1 VILNAETERVETVGS
16 GVRLHLASEVLDG
29 SHLFLATGR
38 HPNTDDL
45 GLETVGVRLNEHG
58 IVEVDDELA
67 TNIANIWAVGD
78 IRGGPAF
85 THTAYDDFRVLKSQ
99 LIGDGKDTRCRI
111 VPYAMFTTPELGRV
125 GLSETEARTSG
136 KRFKVGKRPMTES
149 GKARELGKTEGFI
162 KVIIDA
168 ETDEI
173 LGATALCEQGSEIVQ
188 LFVEL
193 MNSGA
198 TTETVRG
205 AVHIHPTL
213 SEAAKNAVLVA
224 ADGDVQQRV
233 EVGHALG

>member
-1 VILNAETERVETVGS
+1 VCASN
-16 GVRLHLASEVLDG
+16 LADEVLDG
-29 SHLFLATGR
+29 SHLFLATVR
-38 HPNTDDL
+38 QPNTDDL
-45 GLETVGVRLNEHG
+45 GLETVGVRLNAHG
-58 IVEVDDELA
+58 IVQVGDRLT

-85 THTAYDDFRVLKSQ
+85 TQTAYDDFRVLKSQ

-125 GLSETEARTSG
+125 GLSETEARQSG
-136 KRFKVGKRPMTES
+136 KRFKIGKRPMTES
-149 GKARELGKTEGFI
+149 GKARELDKTEGFI
-162 KVIIDA
+162 KVIVDA

-173 LGATALCEQGSEIVQ
+173 LGATALCEQGPEIVQ

-224 ADGDVQQRV
+224 AVATCSRGAG
-233 EVGHALG
+233 VGSALE